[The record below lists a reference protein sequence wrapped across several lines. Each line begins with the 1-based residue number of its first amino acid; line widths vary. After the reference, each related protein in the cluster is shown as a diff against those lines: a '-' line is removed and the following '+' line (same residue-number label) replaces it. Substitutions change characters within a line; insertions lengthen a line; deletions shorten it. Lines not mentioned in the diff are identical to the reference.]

1 MYEVKFADIGEGI
14 HEGVLYKWAVK
25 VGDSIKDGDTLF
37 QVETDKVNAEIP
49 SPVDGIIKKINASVG
64 DTIHVGQT
72 IVEIDDGKDNEV
84 SASKSTA
91 KEEIPKV
98 KEEAAVITE
107 SVEEKGSTSVVGEI
121 EVSSELIPS
130 SDERSTQKIK
140 VETDRKILATPV
152 ARKLAKDLGVDITMV
167 LGSGPAK
174 RVMKEDINEYYKNNI
189 ESKVIDKTT
198 QSSNLQKSDK
208 VLHDF
213 TKDLEGY
220 DYERIPMTM
229 LRKTVAK
236 NMTTS
241 KFTIPHTSAMDE
253 FDVTELV
260 KFRDDQKEKLKDQGI
275 KLTYLP
281 IIIKAIAL
289 ALKKYQVINSSLD
302 ENSDEI
308 IQKNFYNI
316 GVAVDT
322 KDGLMVPVIKD
333 VDKTSIIDIA
343 NKLDLLTQSCRDKTV
358 KLDDLLHGTFTITN
372 YGAIGSTYG
381 VPVIK
386 FPEAAII
393 GIGKIKKSPEVIDG
407 EIVIRDMMPV
417 SLSFDHRIIDGADAG
432 RFLNEIK
439 ELLSDPVVLLMR

>member
-14 HEGVLYKWAVK
+14 HEGVLYKWEVA
-25 VGDSIKDGDTLF
+25 VGDNIKDGETLF

-49 SPVDGIIKKINASVG
+49 SPVDGVITKINAAVG
-64 DTIHVGQT
+64 DTIHVGET
-72 IVEIDDGKDNEV
+72 IVEIDDGSSSEV
-84 SASKSTA
+84 ENTK
-91 KEEIPKV
+91 PV
-98 KEEAAVITE
+98 TE

-130 SDERSTQKIK
+130 SSEMLMDKETVTTKRK
-140 VETDRKILATPV
+140 VLATPV
-152 ARKLAKDLGVDITMV
+152 ARKMSKDLGVDINVVT
-167 LGSGPAK
+167 GSGPAG
-174 RVMKEDINEYYKNNI
+174 RVMKEDIKNYHEANMSS
-189 ESKVIDKTT
+189 SKSVKAKGSNVVSNTV
-198 QSSNLQKSDK
+198 SSHQADK
-208 VLHDF
+208 VYNDF
-213 TKDLEGY
+213 DKELDGY

-236 NMTTS
+236 NMTRS

-260 KFRDDQKEKLKDQGI
+260 NFRTGQKEKLKAKGI

-281 IIIKAIAL
+281 IIIKAVAV
-289 ALKKYQVINSSLD
+289 ALKKYPVMNSSLD
-302 ENSDEI
+302 ESSDEI

-316 GVAVDT
+316 GIAVDT
-322 KDGLMVPVIKD
+322 KDGLMVPVIKGA
-333 VDKTSIIDIA
+333 DKSGVIDIA
-343 NKLDLLTQSCRDKTV
+343 DRLETLIESCRNKTV
-358 KLDDLLHGTFTITN
+358 KLDDLSNGTFTITN

-407 EIVIRDMMPV
+407 EIVIRDIMPV

-432 RFLNEIK
+432 RFLNEVK
-439 ELLSDPVVLLMR
+439 ELLADPVLLLMR